1 MNGKVFLSFIAIT
14 TLFVSSLQAQ
24 RFYGGVMGGFN
35 GSQVE
40 GDMAYGYHK
49 LGAVLGTW
57 VATDLG
63 EQLYASM
70 EVKYSE
76 KGSRIIPS
84 KKNDYWKYIYRLNYA
99 ELPILLGYRYDKNVS
114 LFTGVSFNYL
124 IHREGID
131 NWGTDPAFFELEL
144 NKVDYEFMMG
154 IRANLD
160 LLVKTEWARRTQLDF
175 RWQHSIVPF
184 YYFGKAT
191 RYIDTGQFNNLFSTT
206 LLYSIEWGI

>member
-1 MNGKVFLSFIAIT
+1 MNGKAFLGLMFFTVLI
-14 TLFVSSLQAQ
+14 VSSLHAQ

-40 GDMAYGYHK
+40 GDMAYGFHK
-49 LGAVLGTW
+49 LGGVLGAW
-57 VATDLG
+57 VAADLG
-63 EQLYASM
+63 EQMYWSM

-99 ELPILLGYRYDKNVS
+99 ELPLLLGYRYDENVS
-114 LFTGVSFNYL
+114 LFAGFSFNYL
-124 IHREGID
+124 IYRYGED
-131 NWGTDPAFFELEL
+131 SWGVDPAFFELKL
-144 NKVDYEFMMG
+144 NKVDYEFLMG
-154 IRANLD
+154 VRANFD
-160 LLVKTEWARRTQLDF
+160 LLVNKDWARRTQLDL

-184 YYFGKAT
+184 YYFGKAA

-206 LLYSIEWGI
+206 LLYRIEWGI

>member
-1 MNGKVFLSFIAIT
+1 MNGKALIGLFLLT
-14 TLFVSSLQAQ
+14 VLTVSSLWAQ

-49 LGAVLGTW
+49 LGGVLGTW
-57 VATDLG
+57 VAADLG
-63 EQLYASM
+63 EQMYWSM

-99 ELPILLGYRYDKNVS
+99 ELPLLLGYRYDENVS

-124 IHREGID
+124 IYRYGED
-131 NWGTDPAFFELEL
+131 SWGTDPGFFELKL
-144 NKVDYEFMMG
+144 NKVDYEFLMG
-154 IRANLD
+154 IRANFD
-160 LLVKTEWARRTQLDF
+160 LLVDKDWARRTQLDF

-184 YYFGKAT
+184 YYFGKAA

-206 LLYSIEWGI
+206 LLYRIEWGI

>member
-1 MNGKVFLSFIAIT
+1 MNGKAFLGLMFFTVLI
-14 TLFVSSLQAQ
+14 VSSLHAQ

-49 LGAVLGTW
+49 LGGVLGAW

-63 EQLYASM
+63 EQMYWSM

-99 ELPILLGYRYDKNVS
+99 ELPLLLGYRYDENVS
-114 LFTGVSFNYL
+114 LFAGFSFNYL
-124 IHREGID
+124 IYRYGED
-131 NWGTDPAFFELEL
+131 SWGVDPSFFDLKL
-144 NKVDYEFMMG
+144 NKVDYEFLMG
-154 IRANLD
+154 IRANFD
-160 LLVKTEWARRTQLDF
+160 LLVNKDWARRTELDF

-184 YYFGKAT
+184 YYFGKAA

-206 LLYSIEWGI
+206 LLYRIEWGI

>member
-1 MNGKVFLSFIAIT
+1 MNGKTFLSLIFFT
-14 TLFVSSLQAQ
+14 VLVVSSLHAQ

-63 EQLYASM
+63 EQLFASM

-76 KGSRIIPS
+76 KGSRIVPS

-99 ELPILLGYRYDKNVS
+99 ELPLLLGYRYNENAS
-114 LFTGVSFNYL
+114 LFAGFSFNYL
-124 IHREGID
+124 IYRYGED
-131 NWGTDPAFFELEL
+131 NWGVDPEFFDLEL
-144 NKVDYEFMMG
+144 NKVDYEFLMG
-154 IRANLD
+154 VRASFD
-160 LLVKTEWARRTQLDF
+160 LLVDKDWARRTQLDF

-184 YYFGKAT
+184 YYFGKAA
-191 RYIDTGQFNNLFSTT
+191 RYIDTGQFNNLFSTI
-206 LLYSIEWGI
+206 LLYRIEWDI